1 METSR
6 DDFVIALR
14 SAFLKKGTQQR
25 FSLLSLIFFSI
36 IILILG
42 SFNFKAIDY
51 VKITIKEIVYRSS
64 FIVSGPENFLKNNYV
79 IINSHLK
86 LYEENKKNV
95 AELNSLRGQD
105 LSQKITILENIK
117 YKKLIDDYFIADNEV
132 VAKVLID
139 KQSPFL
145 RSIIINKGSKNNIKL
160 GMVVLDE
167 GYLVG
172 KVVEVNFFTSRVL
185 LISDINSK
193 IPVSLQ
199 PGGIQAIMSGK
210 DKQEG
215 VLQYVRDKN
224 LPEINEEIQV
234 LTSGAGGLFKSDIPI
249 GTIAIDDEISAN
261 NKRDK
266 IVDFHRDFS
275 QLKYVKVIS
284 FSKEKNTLDLSSK
297 NDSEALNEE
306 IKETNQRQE
315 TLRILIEQKKIADE
329 IRVKIQ
335 KENNFLRNES
345 IRLKKESDIL
355 RNESIGLKNE
365 ILITKK
371 NNQKNKIQD
380 DEIEFLKMNLFYGH
394 RCKKNIINN
403 LYKVGTPEYRRCV
416 LKKGLKK

>member
-25 FSLLSLIFFSI
+25 FSLLSFIFFSI
-36 IILILG
+36 IFLILG
-42 SFNFKAIDY
+42 SFNFKAINY
-51 VKITIKEIVYRSS
+51 VEKTIKEIIYRSS
-64 FIVSGPENFLKNNYV
+64 FIVSGPENFLKNNYLIV
-79 IINSHLK
+79 NSHLK

-95 AELNSLRGQD
+95 ADLNRLKRKD
-105 LSQKITILENIK
+105 LFQKITILENIK
-117 YKKLIDDYFIADNEV
+117 YKKLIDDYFIGDNEA

-145 RSIIINKGSKNNIKL
+145 RSIIINKGSKNNIEL

-172 KVVEVNFFTSRVL
+172 KIVEVNFFTSRVL

-199 PGGIQAIMSGK
+199 PGDIQGIMSGK
-210 DKQEG
+210 DKREG

-234 LTSGAGGLFKSDIPI
+234 LTSGAGGLFKSGIPI
-249 GTIAIDDEISAN
+249 GTIAIDDEILAN
-261 NKRDK
+261 NKEDK
-266 IVDFHRDFS
+266 IVNFHKDFS
-275 QLKYVKVIS
+275 QLKYVKVVSYI
-284 FSKEKNTLDLSSK
+284 KEKKVLDLSSK
-297 NDSEALNEE
+297 NESETLESE
-306 IKETNQRQE
+306 IEDKNQQQK

-335 KENNFLRNES
+335 KENNFLRNER
-345 IRLKKESDIL
+345 IRLQQESNFLGI
-355 RNESIGLKNE
+355 ESARLKNE
-365 ILITKK
+365 ILIIKK

-380 DEIEFLKMNLFYGH
+380 EEMKFLKMNLYYGH
-394 RCKKNIINN
+394 KCKKNFVNN
-403 LYKVGTPEYRRCV
+403 RHKVGTAEYRKCV
-416 LKKGLKK
+416 LNKGLIQ